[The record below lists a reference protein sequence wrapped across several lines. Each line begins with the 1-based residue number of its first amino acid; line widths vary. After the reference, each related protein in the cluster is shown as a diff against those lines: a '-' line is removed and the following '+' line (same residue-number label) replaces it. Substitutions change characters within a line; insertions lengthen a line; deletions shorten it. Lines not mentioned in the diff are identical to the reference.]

1 MRGSRHWP
9 TSAIVYRRGVRGLP
23 RIASLHFNPLALST
37 PPVVDAVLGKY
48 APVPTT
54 NGAGQVVQPAKGKT
68 PAAIGLEDFDLLKV
82 IGKGSFGKVRL
93 LLVSDN

>member
-1 MRGSRHWP
+1 MRGPSQNCI
-9 TSAIVYRRGVRGLP
+9 SALET
-23 RIASLHFNPLALST
+23 LFHCLST